1 MACGVK
7 LGREPGGDRGVD
19 RSRGTIAG
27 GTALGGHASGAIG
40 AGAERGAGGH
50 CALRVTG
57 GDGLSIIPVIPCARA
72 RVITRQT
79 LRSGYTRHHAQYLPV
94 AAAASGICAGTAPT
108 EVKLETV

>member
-1 MACGVK
+1 VACGVK

-72 RVITRQT
+72 HASLPVKRCE
-79 LRSGYTRHHAQYLPV
+79 SGYTRHHA
-94 AAAASGICAGTAPT
+94 
-108 EVKLETV
+108 